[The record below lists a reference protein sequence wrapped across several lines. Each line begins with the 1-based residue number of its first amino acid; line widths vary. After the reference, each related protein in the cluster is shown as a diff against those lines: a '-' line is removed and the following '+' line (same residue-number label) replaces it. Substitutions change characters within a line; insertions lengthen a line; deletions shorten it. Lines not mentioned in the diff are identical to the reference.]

1 MSWKVPQ
8 TSNIQVET
16 IRLINGLISCW
27 KCLKYGH
34 WGRNLSSIVSR
45 LCNTLSSEK
54 IFGSCWALTTVSFS
68 RQRSSMLCSGFSFAK
83 TIYLQNN
90 DDMREGRNKL
100 EENTFIANISETA
113 AVASTV
119 LPLYANFF
127 PLSLPPSFSSYRR
140 ALTFLLLHLKHVNG
154 VGYSKGL
161 WRKRIFILCRCAL
174 GRQWL
179 TISCSYWPQFYLP
192 LSLWIGITECIV
204 CDHFSLFTS
213 RFLYSVTSDNV

>member
-127 PLSLPPSFSSYRR
+127 PLSLPPSFSSYPISLSVFLSMLWLYNYRPIGRLVFSPAEKISIDLPRR
-140 ALTFLLLHLKHVNG
+140 HSWPSLRQTLVKMPSIITWALQQK
-154 VGYSKGL
+154 
-161 WRKRIFILCRCAL
+161 
-174 GRQWL
+174 
-179 TISCSYWPQFYLP
+179 
-192 LSLWIGITECIV
+192 
-204 CDHFSLFTS
+204 
-213 RFLYSVTSDNV
+213 